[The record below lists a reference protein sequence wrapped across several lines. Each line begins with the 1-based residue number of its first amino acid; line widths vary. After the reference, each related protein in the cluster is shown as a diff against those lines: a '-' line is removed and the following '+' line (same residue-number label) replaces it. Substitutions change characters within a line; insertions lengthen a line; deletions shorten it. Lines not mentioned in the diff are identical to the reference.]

1 MVEHAAMPGTGAGL
15 ATGAG
20 DSRRASTLAWYS
32 LSVLLLTTLLAYVV
46 RQMLSLIAPSL
57 QTSLGFSDLQIGM
70 LQGLGMAIFASV
82 ASYPMG
88 WLADRYG
95 RRSLLAIGIA
105 CWSLATALSA
115 LQTGFSGLFL
125 GTIGI
130 ALGEAGLAPIVYAM
144 IPDLFPERQRNSAN
158 LVFYAGSL
166 LGAGIGM
173 ALGGAML
180 QWLAGAQHVLPAWAA
195 GIDAWRIAMIAVALP
210 GPLFVLLVATMPLGA
225 RSAGQ
230 ARRDAG
236 GDGHMHAFLPY
247 ARVHWRTLA
256 SIFGAIFA
264 MGLAMTSCLVWFPI
278 ALPRAFGVDPAGVGV
293 DLGLAIA
300 VATLLGVAL
309 PAIALK
315 LRGRDRDRGPIAVA
329 RIFFALAPLP
339 AICLPFVTSPFQAY
353 AVATLQ
359 GTMGVAGS
367 AMIPGVLQS
376 LAPAHLRSRVLALLG
391 IVNALAMAASPMAI
405 GALSGLISGP
415 RGMLLAIALV
425 GAPALVA
432 AAVLISLARR
442 PYAATLQAISMQT
455 SENAA

>member
-15 ATGAG
+15 ATAAG
-20 DSRRASTLAWYS
+20 DSRRASTLAWYG

-105 CWSLATALSA
+105 CWSLATALCA
-115 LQTGFSGLFL
+115 LQTGFGGLFL

-180 QWLAGAQHVLPAWAA
+180 QWLAGAEHVLPAWAA

-210 GPLFVLLVATMPLGA
+210 GPVFVLLVATMPLGV

-236 GDGHMHAFLPY
+236 GRMHAFLPY

-278 ALPRAFGVDPAGVGV
+278 ALPRAFGIDPARVGV
-293 DLGLAIA
+293 DLGLAITI
-300 VATLLGVAL
+300 ATLLGVAL
-309 PAIALK
+309 PVIVLK
-315 LRGRDRDRGPIAVA
+315 LPGRDRDRGPIAVA
-329 RIFFALAPLP
+329 RIFFWLAPLP
-339 AICLPFVTSPFQAY
+339 ALFLPFVTSPFQAY

-367 AMIPGVLQS
+367 AMIPGVLQC

-405 GALSGLISGP
+405 GALSGLIAGP

-425 GAPALVA
+425 GVPALAA